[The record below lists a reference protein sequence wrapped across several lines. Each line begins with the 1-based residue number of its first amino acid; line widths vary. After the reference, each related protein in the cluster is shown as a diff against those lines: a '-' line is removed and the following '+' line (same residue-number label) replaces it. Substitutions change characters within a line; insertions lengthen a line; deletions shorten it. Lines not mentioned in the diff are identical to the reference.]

1 MDRPKTYNLSQQR
14 YRLKNK
20 DRINAKSRD
29 RYQRIKVERAEYA
42 RQYYAKNAD
51 SIKKQ
56 QKDYRARTTRVR
68 KKPLPQE

>member
-29 RYQRIKVERAEYA
+29 RYQTIKIERAEYA
-42 RQYYAKNAD
+42 RKYYAKNRD
-51 SIKKQ
+51 SVKEQ
-56 QKDYRARTTRVR
+56 QKDYRTRTTRVR